1 MLRVTGRALDMGPSA
16 AKEDTITVRYR
27 VDLAPAGRVAL
38 GVRCTLPLCGT
49 IGGALLDVTKTFT
62 EAKVGAWNTLV
73 VPVSCLEA
81 TGADLASVEV
91 PLVLETAGKFGVT
104 IAQARLGAL
113 APGAQV
119 SCPAA
124 VGAAV
129 K

>member
-1 MLRVTGRALDMGPSA
+1 
-16 AKEDTITVRYR
+16 
-27 VDLAPAGRVAL
+27 
-38 GVRCTLPLCGT
+38 LCGT
-49 IGGALLDVTKTFT
+49 TGGAFLDVTKAVT

-81 TGADLASVEV
+81 TGADLSAVEV
-91 PLVLETAGKFGVT
+91 PLALETSGKFRVT
-104 IAQARLGAL
+104 IAQARLGPP

-119 SCPAA
+119 ACPAA